1 MRPARYMSFFA
12 PIVAGKM
19 AIKASEVRYVL
30 LEWTEGEDRGAHSI
44 LPLDC
49 VRNFSIQDFFERTDT
64 TEKLVEWRKGRQPW
78 PVHRARIIDVAKL
91 EKTLQI
97 KLIEMEKEDTQRQ
110 IKRPHI
116 PNSKYSEQQGQ
127 ASKKKVDS
135 KKGGASKYKHQEG
148 EKQEEG
154 HDILSKN
161 KIDVKKRWSSKYN
174 HEEEEEEEEEKEEE
188 EEEDEDDEARH
199 DRPSKN
205 KRASEEEEHIGD
217 EEDIVPHSKKKTA
230 AEFRKHLDEQMWER
244 RKLNQMQI
252 NLQELRNE
260 VQSLKNENARLKD
273 IIINQIPQ
281 MKSDLAIIAQKTGRT
296 PVEDLDSSSSAF
308 GEVQPTPER
317 RPSPEETEPFK
328 ESPMV
333 TESFRETPE
342 TAATAETS
350 AKTQIEV
357 IKGSG
362 VFCQAEAWKA
372 ARIANSA
379 TAMVRNL
386 LLGTFDMETLLK
398 SNLNG
403 GKPTRGDGEQLV
415 ALDKIKKAAIIGNN
429 GDCIRC
435 YIEEVAGSQ
444 PRADR
449 LIY

>member
-1 MRPARYMSFFA
+1 
-12 PIVAGKM
+12 M
-19 AIKASEVRYVL
+19 AISALEIRYVL

-44 LPLDC
+44 LALDC
-49 VRNFSIQDFFERTDT
+49 VRNFSVKKFLERTEK

-78 PVHRARIIDVAKL
+78 QVHLARIIDVAKF

-97 KLIEMEKEDTQRQ
+97 KLRGIEMEKEVTQQ
-110 IKRPHI
+110 TKRPHI
-116 PNSKYSEQQGQ
+116 PNSKYRDQGQ
-127 ASKKKVDS
+127 TEKASKKRVD
-135 KKGGASKYKHQEG
+135 
-148 EKQEEG
+148 
-154 HDILSKN
+154 N
-161 KIDVKKRWSSKYN
+161 KKRSPSKYN
-174 HEEEEEEEEEKEEE
+174 HEEEEEEEE
-188 EEEDEDDEARH
+188 DEARH

-205 KRASEEEEHIGD
+205 KRASEEEERIGD
-217 EEDIVPHSKKKTA
+217 EEDIVPPSKKKTA

-244 RKLNQMQI
+244 RKLDQMQR

-260 VQSLKNENARLKD
+260 VHSLKNENARLKD

-281 MKSDLAIIAQKTGRT
+281 MKSDIAIIAQKKTGRT
-296 PVEDLDSSSSAF
+296 PVEDLDSSFSTF
-308 GEVQPTPER
+308 GEMQPTPER
-317 RPSPEETEPFK
+317 RQSPEDTEPFK

-333 TESFRETPE
+333 TERFRETPQ

-350 AKTQIEV
+350 AKTQMEV

-372 ARIANSA
+372 ARLAPSA

-386 LLGTFDMETLLK
+386 LLGTFDLETLLK

-415 ALDKIKKAAIIGNN
+415 ALDQIKKAAIIATLLGY
-429 GDCIRC
+429 CAVRC

-449 LIY
+449 HIYQFKAHGAEKINKINSFFFLFSFLSCFCSCSI